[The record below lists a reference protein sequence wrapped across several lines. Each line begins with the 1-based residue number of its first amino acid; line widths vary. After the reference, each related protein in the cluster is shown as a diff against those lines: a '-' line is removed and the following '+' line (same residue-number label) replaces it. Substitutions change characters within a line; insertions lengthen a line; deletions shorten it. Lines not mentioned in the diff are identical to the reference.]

1 MFDLVSNIK
10 TIEILFS
17 AFLFLL
23 PLVSCQD
30 KTTIR
35 NFEELPAVAKKTI
48 INGDTVITANFD
60 LIKDTVDFPVSKLV
74 SELQIIH
81 LENSDS
87 TLVSRYHTFASE
99 NYIGVYTMENEY
111 KLFDRQ
117 GNFFRQIGQQGQ
129 GPGEYQYLY
138 DSYID
143 EANHR
148 IYLMPWMQK
157 KLFMYNFDGQFLQ
170 DIPVPEFF
178 PKTRFKIDTEKQL
191 VTFLIL
197 PFKGQN
203 KFAALYQDF
212 KGNILHSINSERFA
226 LEPDYG
232 NEVISF
238 RNTQKT
244 DFYIAGW
251 PPKQDTLYY
260 YLPEEN
266 RLQPVF
272 TFTASEPFLHYYVEL
287 PHHVLTVIAQQEIM
301 DENGQFYLPEPKQFI
316 VDKKSLKG
324 AHVKFVIDEF
334 GNLPVPSRAWF
345 QDGYFI
351 LNIYPHE
358 LIGGLENILSDTKKK
373 LLDETRSK
381 LVQLQNQIDE
391 NGNNIIIIGKLR
403 CNLEQN

>member
-1 MFDLVSNIK
+1 MKI
-10 TIEILFS
+10 
-17 AFLFLL
+17 LFLL
-23 PLVSCQD
+23 LLLLLSLFSCQD
-30 KTTIR
+30 KTTNK
-35 NFEELPAVAKKTI
+35 NFEKSSVVAKKTI
-48 INGDTVITANFD
+48 VNEDTVIIADFD
-60 LIKDTVDFPVSKLV
+60 LIKDTVDFPVSELV

-87 TLVSRYHTFASE
+87 ALVSRYHTFASE
-99 NYIGVYTMENEY
+99 NYIGVYTMEDEY
-111 KLFDRQ
+111 KLFDKQ
-117 GNFFRQIGQQGQ
+117 GNFVRKIGRQGQ
-129 GPGEYQYLY
+129 GPGEYRYLY

-157 KLFMYNFDGQFLQ
+157 KLFMYNFDGRFLQ

-203 KFAALYQDF
+203 KFAVLYQDF
-212 KGNILHSINSERFA
+212 KGNILHSIDSEPFA

-238 RNTQKT
+238 RNTPKT

-251 PPKQDTLYY
+251 PPKQDTLYH

-272 TFTASEPFLHYYVEL
+272 TFMASEPFSHYYIEL
-287 PHHVLTVIAQQEIM
+287 PHHILTVIAQQEIM
-301 DENGQFYLPEPKQFI
+301 DENGQFYTPKPKQFI
-316 VDKKSLKG
+316 VDKNSLKG
-324 AHVKFVIDEF
+324 AHVKFVIDEL
-334 GNLPVPSRAWF
+334 GNLPIPSRTSF

-351 LNIYPHE
+351 VNIYPHE
-358 LIGGLENILSDTKKK
+358 LIGGLENILSDSPQK
-373 LLDETRSK
+373 LSDETRNK
-381 LVQLQNQIDE
+381 LVQLKNQVDE
-391 NGNNIIIIGKLR
+391 NGNNIIIIGKLK
-403 CNLEQN
+403 